1 MTRECYRVVSELKYH
16 GETVDIP
23 DCAQDVSVE
32 PLPRHGAVRVT
43 YLREI
48 HELTVGD

>member
-1 MTRECYRVVSELKYH
+1 MTKASYRVVSELKYH

-23 DCAQDVSVE
+23 DGARDVSVE